1 MDPYSEY
8 GSGYKM
14 LRGGTVATVTWV
26 VPTTVWPYLE
36 VGPAAA
42 PDQQS
47 VPSEGASS
55 APEDERHTAW

>member
-1 MDPYSEY
+1 MPNY
-8 GSGYKM
+8 GY
-14 LRGGTVATVTWV
+14 LGG
-26 VPTTVWPYLE
+26 TTVWPYLE